1 MNCSRQL
8 HHYLTLR
15 RAGTPMAAAAEDAGI
30 NAAEAKLTDAAEAK
44 GELAHIDTEI
54 PHPAHLQATAPA
66 SEQLPSAPAST
77 GSGSGGQRNVPMGGA
92 GAPSN
97 GETDMPQ
104 HDAIDDLPDADD
116 PLIELAAETLRGDL
130 RDTLLGWFK
139 AQPKSWPFM
148 SEREQRDLADAAD
161 RYAREVV
168 KQACQIIAAGERPCI
183 VAKLVEYREKD
194 GVEAK
199 LKLASKGEIV
209 AALHEACGK
218 EVLIVTS
225 GAEEF
230 MEEAG
235 GPAIDSDQPNLRG
248 IGDEYDEAA

>member
-1 MNCSRQL
+1 MSGGSQQL
-8 HHYLTLR
+8 RIFR
-15 RAGTPMAAAAEDAGI
+15 RAIRDGVSIEEAARLGDMTMT
-30 NAAEAKLTDAAEAK
+30 EAKLTIAEDAKYPPPPEAYVLLR
-44 GELAHIDTEI
+44 GIDPE
-54 PHPAHLQATAPA
+54 TAGCAVTSDERTIMPVHD
-66 SEQLPSAPAST
+66 LLDD
-77 GSGSGGQRNVPMGGA
+77 
-92 GAPSN
+92 
-97 GETDMPQ
+97 TDEPN
-104 HDAIDDLPDADD
+104 D
-116 PLIELAAETLRGDL
+116 PLIDLAADTLRGDV
-130 RDTLLGWFK
+130 RDSLLHWFK
-139 AQPKSWPFM
+139 SQPKSWPFM

-161 RYAREVV
+161 RYSEQMV

-230 MEEAG
+230 LGEARG
-235 GPAIDSDQPNLRG
+235 AIIDADQPGIPG